1 MRKIL
6 AFLVLLML
14 PWTARGQALAD
25 WYYWFDYD
33 SSPHESGKVIGQQFQ
48 IQPDVS
54 HLATGVHTLYV
65 QVVDSAGV
73 YSTPVGTMFFKVPDA
88 TTIDKLFY
96 TIDTEETPTVLDFDD
111 GSFTLDVSKYQ
122 PGFHRITL
130 QVMDK
135 QNGVSD
141 VMPYMFY
148 KVPQNNNLAE
158 FRYWFDSDAT
168 VRTMPYGQG
177 QYILDVSHL
186 IPGFH
191 FINYYVADGEENMTK
206 INNAGFF
213 RLPVASN
220 QKLHYWFAG
229 DTVATQVPDFQDG
242 FIVDVTRLQEGFNTI
257 YFQLED
263 NGPTDIMIEHFI
275 KIPQTENGGD
285 MTLVCI
291 IDGKVVGEEKVSAHG
306 GVVKCDMDVSNMEVG
321 LYKAMF
327 QLITPSGAGSSIA
340 ETYFI
345 RTLTNEDVASM
356 QCSYT
361 IDGFKHHVHKG
372 TSTNG
377 VFHFDLPVDD
387 VEDGLHRIDY
397 MLVAENGAS
406 TTQGSAWF
414 FKTPVGGNGITQY
427 DYWLNDKSDEVQS
440 VVLDEPKDPFQ
451 LIKLLPIPSE
461 PIRSSCFHF
470 EVKDE
475 KPMMY
480 AKNDI
485 HFRFHDRTGR
495 WVDES
500 KQYVDYNTSAA
511 ITDASQLKSTQT
523 FARPDENDIKWFKFE
538 AAPGDTIGFKSSQAT
553 SLQVFAPSGKEIL
566 TTMGDKSVQYT
577 GAHTW
582 EDGTYYVAVHD
593 VTGSKPNV
601 TLDYMHMD
609 KYDVVSQDVHV
620 VGNGGCSTITFQGN
634 GFRDLYAVDLKDS
647 KGNIIE
653 SIDVGHES
661 DATTTVTFDFTGAKL
676 GKYNAVFHFT
686 EDDKTV
692 TNYITVEE
700 AKDMQLDLSV
710 TFPSTFLR
718 GSSVEYIILVKN
730 EGNSTAYDIPIE
742 LTLKSEKLTNTIK
755 SIDVNYEGQNLNR
768 LGIDGL
774 DRDSIDAETL
784 QKVDDYVNSLTG
796 LETFMVVPDE
806 EFGEI
811 AVTHLLLT
819 IPAFSSKEIRVTV
832 NATSRIKVEALIPS
846 DWITVNQKSEKMS
859 TLAKARKASRTD
871 GLCCYKEKIECT
883 VSVICGLVGLVP
895 VAGCVSGAVDLG
907 TYTITEY
914 GCSAGENLLEKL
926 KNTKRNMS
934 ASSLGFKSLNAILS
948 CFAGAIGEGIA
959 NLIKKKN
966 ALIPLRDA
974 AKEAASIARQ
984 KQAEKLGSYSYLKKQ
999 GDEAFGK
1006 GDYDAA
1012 NIYYESA
1019 NQAKAEADAFEEAVR
1034 LKEVEYETY
1043 ADMIFD
1049 IEKQIDN
1056 LRENLQKAFDAIK
1069 NAISNS
1075 SEIYNCYK
1083 EYKSPSRPCPE
1094 NPKKKGG
1101 SSSPVNSYDPNDIYG
1116 FIAPSGSMYVGED
1129 VVNMPYRIEF
1139 ENDTTFATSAAHMV
1153 VVKDTLDAKAFDLSS
1168 YQPTS
1173 IKIGDKSVQL
1183 KGDKTFVTTFDMR
1196 PEINAIA
1203 QVEGLYDE
1211 KKGVATWTF
1220 TSLDP
1225 MTMEPTDDVM
1235 QGFLPVNYDGSGIG
1249 EVAYNINRKTG
1260 LSDGTAISN
1269 KASIV
1274 FDSNDA
1280 IETPVWTNIIDAVP
1294 PVTHVSEVEQ
1304 VNDTIVRVHFDGDDN
1319 RSGLWKYALYVQYGE
1334 VSSWFQVA
1342 ETDTTCFDFRF
1353 YEDIDYGFCVVATDM
1368 AGNVEKKVIQREYK
1382 FINGEGEMIDGI
1394 SSPKADQVATNRAY
1408 DLSGRLIQ
1416 EEGYRGVVI
1425 KNRKKIFKR

>member
-1 MRKIL
+1 
-6 AFLVLLML
+6 ML
-14 PWTARGQALAD
+14 PWTARGQALAE

-54 HLATGVHTLYV
+54 HLAIGVHTLYV
-65 QVVDSAGV
+65 QVVDTAGV

-96 TIDTEETPTVLDFDD
+96 TIDAEETPTVLDFGD

-177 QYILDVSHL
+177 HCILDVAHL

-191 FINYYVADGEENMTK
+191 FINYYVADGDENMTK
-206 INNAGFF
+206 IDNAGFF

-257 YFQLED
+257 YFQLAD

-321 LYKAMF
+321 LHKAMF

-427 DYWLNDKSDEVQS
+427 DYWLNDKSDVLQS

-553 SLQVFAPSGKEIL
+553 SLQVFAPSGNEIL
-566 TTMGDKSVQYT
+566 STLGDKSVQYT

-593 VTGSKPNV
+593 VTGTKSNV

-609 KYDVVSQDVHV
+609 KYDVVNQDVHV

-661 DATTTVTFDFTGAKL
+661 DATTTVTFDFTGTKL

-686 EDDKTV
+686 EEDKMV
-692 TNYITVEE
+692 INCITVEE
-700 AKDMQLDLSV
+700 AKEIELATKVS
-710 TFPSTFLR
+710 FPSTFLR
-718 GSSVEYIILVKN
+718 GTAVTYKVEISNLSN
-730 EGNSTAYDIPIE
+730 MTAYMVPLE
-742 LTLKSEKLTNTIK
+742 MKLI
-755 SIDVNYEGQNLNR
+755 
-768 LGIDGL
+768 
-774 DRDSIDAETL
+774 
-784 QKVDDYVNSLTG
+784 VDN
-796 LETFMVVPDE
+796 
-806 EFGEI
+806 
-811 AVTHLLLT
+811 
-819 IPAFSSKEIRVTV
+819 
-832 NATSRIKVEALIPS
+832 
-846 DWITVNQKSEKMS
+846 
-859 TLAKARKASRTD
+859 
-871 GLCCYKEKIECT
+871 
-883 VSVICGLVGLVP
+883 
-895 VAGCVSGAVDLG
+895 
-907 TYTITEY
+907 
-914 GCSAGENLLEKL
+914 
-926 KNTKRNMS
+926 
-934 ASSLGFKSLNAILS
+934 
-948 CFAGAIGEGIA
+948 
-959 NLIKKKN
+959 
-966 ALIPLRDA
+966 
-974 AKEAASIARQ
+974 
-984 KQAEKLGSYSYLKKQ
+984 
-999 GDEAFGK
+999 
-1006 GDYDAA
+1006 
-1012 NIYYESA
+1012 
-1019 NQAKAEADAFEEAVR
+1019 
-1034 LKEVEYETY
+1034 
-1043 ADMIFD
+1043 
-1049 IEKQIDN
+1049 
-1056 LRENLQKAFDAIK
+1056 IK
-1069 NAISNS
+1069 NVQSVQFDGFLKTLVMPNSYDFEDLEPEDIDDIRQIISNS
-1075 SEIYNCYK
+1075 N
-1083 EYKSPSRPCPE
+1083 
-1094 NPKKKGG
+1094 
-1101 SSSPVNSYDPNDIYG
+1101 
-1116 FIAPSGSMYVGED
+1116 
-1129 VVNMPYRIEF
+1129 
-1139 ENDTTFATSAAHMV
+1139 
-1153 VVKDTLDAKAFDLSS
+1153 DLSQFIIYHDS
-1168 YQPTS
+1168 INGKDYGLSQVIMTLPPNSTQTFRVS
-1173 IKIGDKSVQL
+1173 IKS
-1183 KGDKTFVTTFDMR
+1183 T
-1196 PEINAIA
+1196 
-1203 QVEGLYDE
+1203 
-1211 KKGVATWTF
+1211 
-1220 TSLDP
+1220 
-1225 MTMEPTDDVM
+1225 
-1235 QGFLPVNYDGSGIG
+1235 VN
-1249 EVAYNINRKTG
+1249 
-1260 LSDGTAISN
+1260 
-1269 KASIV
+1269 
-1274 FDSNDA
+1274 
-1280 IETPVWTNIIDAVP
+1280 
-1294 PVTHVSEVEQ
+1294 
-1304 VNDTIVRVHFDGDDN
+1304 VHFEAWTTND
-1319 RSGLWKYALYVQYGE
+1319 
-1334 VSSWFQVA
+1334 WF
-1342 ETDTTCFDFRF
+1342 
-1353 YEDIDYGFCVVATDM
+1353 
-1368 AGNVEKKVIQREYK
+1368 
-1382 FINGEGEMIDGI
+1382 
-1394 SSPKADQVATNRAY
+1394 
-1408 DLSGRLIQ
+1408 
-1416 EEGYRGVVI
+1416 
-1425 KNRKKIFKR
+1425 

>member
-1 MRKIL
+1 MRKLL

-14 PWTARGQALAD
+14 PWTARGQALAE

-54 HLATGVHTLYV
+54 HLAIGVHTLYV
-65 QVVDSAGV
+65 QVVDTAGV

-96 TIDTEETPTVLDFDD
+96 TIDTEETPTVLDFGD

-177 QYILDVSHL
+177 HYILDVAHL

-206 INNAGFF
+206 IDNAGFF

-257 YFQLED
+257 YFQLEN

-321 LYKAMF
+321 LHKAMF

-427 DYWLNDKSDEVQS
+427 DYWLNDKSDVLQS

-553 SLQVFAPSGKEIL
+553 SLQVFAPSGNEIL
-566 TTMGDKSVQYT
+566 STLGDKSVQYT

-593 VTGSKPNV
+593 VTGTKSNV

-609 KYDVVSQDVHV
+609 KYDVVNQDVHV

-661 DATTTVTFDFTGAKL
+661 DATTTVTFDFTGTKL

-686 EDDKTV
+686 EEDKMV
-692 TNYITVEE
+692 INCITVEE
-700 AKDMQLDLSV
+700 AKEIELATKVS
-710 TFPSTFLR
+710 FPSTFLR
-718 GSSVEYIILVKN
+718 GTAVTYKVEISNLSNMTAYMVPLEMKLIVDNIKNVQSVQFDGFLKTLVMPNSYDFEDLEPEDIDDIRQIISNSNDLSQFIIYHDSINGKDYGLSQVIMTLPP
-730 EGNSTAYDIPIE
+730 NSTQ
-742 LTLKSEKLTNTIK
+742 TFRVSIK
-755 SIDVNYEGQNLNR
+755 STVNVHFEAWTTNDWFPIAYKEASARRAKSMKAPSRESMCCMKDKFECG
-768 LGIDGL
+768 
-774 DRDSIDAETL
+774 AEIVANIAGAFMPPGAGCL
-784 QKVDDYVNSLTG
+784 SSLSLTG
-796 LETFMVVPDE
+796 LETAYDVWCSE
-806 EFGEI
+806 GNAASERWNNYLKSEGNSLASRLI
-811 AVTHLLLT
+811 QSAVTCITGFYGARLKALR
-819 IPAFSSKEIRVTV
+819 EDRV
-832 NATSRIKVEALIPS
+832 
-846 DWITVNQKSEKMS
+846 M
-859 TLAKARKASRTD
+859 
-871 GLCCYKEKIECT
+871 
-883 VSVICGLVGLVP
+883 
-895 VAGCVSGAVDLG
+895 
-907 TYTITEY
+907 
-914 GCSAGENLLEKL
+914 
-926 KNTKRNMS
+926 
-934 ASSLGFKSLNAILS
+934 
-948 CFAGAIGEGIA
+948 
-959 NLIKKKN
+959 
-966 ALIPLRDA
+966 A
-974 AKEAASIARQ
+974 A
-984 KQAEKLGSYSYLKKQ
+984 KLGSTS
-999 GDEAFGK
+999 
-1006 GDYDAA
+1006 
-1012 NIYYESA
+1012 
-1019 NQAKAEADAFEEAVR
+1019 
-1034 LKEVEYETY
+1034 EVERINAEIAACRTAQNSAIRSIYDGITT
-1043 ADMIFD
+1043 MI
-1049 IEKQIDN
+1049 
-1056 LRENLQKAFDAIK
+1056 LGGSCYKAFTETK
-1069 NAISNS
+1069 P
-1075 SEIYNCYK
+1075 NC
-1083 EYKSPSRPCPE
+1083 PP
-1094 NPKKKGG
+1094 NPGG
-1101 SSSPVNSYDPNDIYG
+1101 GGGHSSPVNSYDPNDIYG
-1116 FIAPSGSMYVGED
+1116 YIAPSGSMFVGDD
-1129 VVNMPYRIEF
+1129 VLNLPYRIEF
-1139 ENDTTFATSAAHMV
+1139 ENDTTFATSAAHKV
-1153 VVKDTLDAKAFDLSS
+1153 VVKDTLDAKVFDLST

-1183 KGDKTFVTTFDMR
+1183 KGDKAFVTTVDMR
-1196 PEINAIA
+1196 PEINTIA

-1211 KKGVATWTF
+1211 KKGIATWLF

-1225 MTMEPTDDVM
+1225 MTMEPTDDIM

-1249 EVAYNINRKTG
+1249 EVAYNISRRAG

-1274 FDSNDA
+1274 FDINEP
-1280 IETPVWTNIIDAVP
+1280 ILTPTWVNTVDAVCP
-1294 PVTHVSEVEQ
+1294 ESRVTNVVQ
-1304 VNDTIVRVHFDGDDN
+1304 QNDSIATIYLEGDDT
-1319 RSGLWKYALYVQYGE
+1319 RSGVWKY
-1334 VSSWFQVA
+1334 
-1342 ETDTTCFDFRF
+1342 
-1353 YEDIDYGFCVVATDM
+1353 
-1368 AGNVEKKVIQREYK
+1368 
-1382 FINGEGEMIDGI
+1382 
-1394 SSPKADQVATNRAY
+1394 
-1408 DLSGRLIQ
+1408 DL
-1416 EEGYRGVVI
+1416 
-1425 KNRKKIFKR
+1425 

>member
-1 MRKIL
+1 MRKLL

-14 PWTARGQALAD
+14 PWTARGQALAE

-54 HLATGVHTLYV
+54 HLAIGVHTLYV
-65 QVVDSAGV
+65 QVVDTAGV

-96 TIDTEETPTVLDFDD
+96 TIDAEETPTVLDFGD

-177 QYILDVSHL
+177 HYILDVAHL

-191 FINYYVADGEENMTK
+191 FINYYVADGDENMTK
-206 INNAGFF
+206 IDNAGFF

-321 LYKAMF
+321 LHKAMF

-377 VFHFDLPVDD
+377 FFHFDLPVDD

-427 DYWLNDKSDEVQS
+427 DYWLNDKSDVLQS

-511 ITDASQLKSTQT
+511 ITDIAQLKSTQT
-523 FARPDENDIKWFKFE
+523 FTRPDENDIKWFKFE

-593 VTGSKPNV
+593 VTGSKPNI

-634 GFRDLYAVDLKDS
+634 GFKDLYAVDLKDS

-686 EDDKTV
+686 EEDKTF
-692 TNYITVEE
+692 TNNITVEE
-700 AKDMQLDLSV
+700 AIDIELATKVS
-710 TFPSTFLR
+710 FPSTFLR
-718 GSSVEYIILVKN
+718 GTSITYTVTITNK
-730 EGNSTAYDIPIE
+730 GN
-742 LTLKSEKLTNTIK
+742 
-755 SIDVNYEGQNLNR
+755 
-768 LGIDGL
+768 
-774 DRDSIDAETL
+774 
-784 QKVDDYVNSLTG
+784 
-796 LETFMVVPDE
+796 
-806 EFGEI
+806 
-811 AVTHLLLT
+811 
-819 IPAFSSKEIRVTV
+819 V
-832 NATSRIKVEALIPS
+832 NAYCVPIFTHVTSPNKNSISRIKYEGFNLPNVFDAIEYDSLSTEEISAIEDFKKSLDDDLYFIKSTVPS
-846 DWITVNQKSEKMS
+846 EINPKDSVFVRSNYFMDDFAPYETKTYLLHINTSDAVQVYVTVPDGWNEVAAYSGAQSK
-859 TLAKARKASRTD
+859 AKGMRKASLKD
-871 GLCCYKEKIECT
+871 EYCCIAGQLECILST
-883 VSVICGLVGLVP
+883 TGYFLDMASALSIPISAAFGPEVAAAIGIADCSVAIADATNRATQAIACDPENAKKSLKDKLKS
-895 VAGCVSGAVDLG
+895 VAKASASTAVTAALSCVSAKLG
-907 TYTITEY
+907 TVKKYLKQDIQDLRTVW
-914 GCSAGENLLEKL
+914 SNLLSSVVAIADNAGGGTSISCESM
-926 KNTKRNMS
+926 TKPKPR
-934 ASSLGFKSLNAILS
+934 
-948 CFAGAIGEGIA
+948 
-959 NLIKKKN
+959 
-966 ALIPLRDA
+966 
-974 AKEAASIARQ
+974 
-984 KQAEKLGSYSYLKKQ
+984 
-999 GDEAFGK
+999 
-1006 GDYDAA
+1006 
-1012 NIYYESA
+1012 
-1019 NQAKAEADAFEEAVR
+1019 
-1034 LKEVEYETY
+1034 
-1043 ADMIFD
+1043 
-1049 IEKQIDN
+1049 
-1056 LRENLQKAFDAIK
+1056 
-1069 NAISNS
+1069 
-1075 SEIYNCYK
+1075 
-1083 EYKSPSRPCPE
+1083 CPP
-1094 NPKKKGG
+1094 NPPNGG
-1101 SSSPVNSYDPNDIYG
+1101 GSSPVNSYDPNEIYG
-1116 FIAPSGSMYVGED
+1116 YIAPSGSMFIGDEVL
-1129 VVNMPYRIEF
+1129 NLPYRIEF
-1139 ENDTTFATSAAHMV
+1139 ENDTIFATSAAHKV
-1153 VVKDTLDAKAFDLSS
+1153 VVKDTLDAKVFDLSS

-1183 KGDKTFVTTFDMR
+1183 NGDKTFITTVDMR

-1211 KKGVATWTF
+1211 KKGIATWQF

-1225 MTMEPTDDVM
+1225 MTMEPTNDVM

-1304 VNDTIVRVHFDGDDN
+1304 VNDTIVRIHFDGNDN
-1319 RSGLWKYALYVQYGE
+1319 RSGVWKYSLYVQYGE
-1334 VSSWFQVA
+1334 GSSWIKFA
-1342 ETDTTCFDFRF
+1342 ECRADSSYVDFHY
-1353 YEDIDYGFCVVATDM
+1353 YEGMDYGFCVLATDS
-1368 AGNVEKKVIQREYK
+1368 AGNVEKKELTREGTFVKVNLGDVNCDGEVNTLDASLTTGYYLEQPVFILAIAADVNGDGEINTLDATQITQMYLNANTASRAKAMMARQRLK
-1382 FINGEGEMIDGI
+1382 
-1394 SSPKADQVATNRAY
+1394 VNRT
-1408 DLSGRLIQ
+1408 
-1416 EEGYRGVVI
+1416 I
-1425 KNRKKIFKR
+1425 KK

>member
-1 MRKIL
+1 
-6 AFLVLLML
+6 ML
-14 PWTARGQALAD
+14 PWTARGQALAE

-54 HLATGVHTLYV
+54 HLAIGVHTLYV
-65 QVVDSAGV
+65 QVVDTAGV

-96 TIDTEETPTVLDFDD
+96 TIDAEETPTVLDFGD

-177 QYILDVSHL
+177 HCILDVAHL

-191 FINYYVADGEENMTK
+191 FINYYVADGDENMTK
-206 INNAGFF
+206 IDNAGFF

-257 YFQLED
+257 YFQLAD

-321 LYKAMF
+321 LHKAMF

-427 DYWLNDKSDEVQS
+427 DYWLNDKSDVVQS

-553 SLQVFAPSGKEIL
+553 SLQVFAPSGNEIL
-566 TTMGDKSVQYT
+566 STLGDKSVQYT

-593 VTGSKPNV
+593 VTGTKSNV

-609 KYDVVSQDVHV
+609 KYDVVNQDVHV

-661 DATTTVTFDFTGAKL
+661 DATTTVTFDFTGTKL

-686 EDDKTV
+686 EEDKMV
-692 TNYITVEE
+692 INCITVEE
-700 AKDMQLDLSV
+700 AKEIELATKVS
-710 TFPSTFLR
+710 FPSTFLR
-718 GSSVEYIILVKN
+718 GTAVTYKVEISNLSNMTAYMVPLEMKLIVDNIKNVQSVQFDGFLKTLVMPNSYDFEDLEPEDIDDIRQIISNSNDLSQFIIYHDSINGKDYGLSQVIMTLPP
-730 EGNSTAYDIPIE
+730 NSTQ
-742 LTLKSEKLTNTIK
+742 TFRVSIK
-755 SIDVNYEGQNLNR
+755 STVNVHFEAWTTNDWFPIAYKEASARRAKSMKAPSRESMCCMKDKFECG
-768 LGIDGL
+768 
-774 DRDSIDAETL
+774 AEIVANIAGAFMPPGAGCL
-784 QKVDDYVNSLTG
+784 SSLSLTG
-796 LETFMVVPDE
+796 LETAYDVWCSE
-806 EFGEI
+806 GNSASERWNNYLKSEGNSLASRLI
-811 AVTHLLLT
+811 QSAVTCITGFYGARLKALR
-819 IPAFSSKEIRVTV
+819 EDRV
-832 NATSRIKVEALIPS
+832 
-846 DWITVNQKSEKMS
+846 M
-859 TLAKARKASRTD
+859 
-871 GLCCYKEKIECT
+871 
-883 VSVICGLVGLVP
+883 
-895 VAGCVSGAVDLG
+895 
-907 TYTITEY
+907 
-914 GCSAGENLLEKL
+914 
-926 KNTKRNMS
+926 
-934 ASSLGFKSLNAILS
+934 
-948 CFAGAIGEGIA
+948 
-959 NLIKKKN
+959 
-966 ALIPLRDA
+966 A
-974 AKEAASIARQ
+974 A
-984 KQAEKLGSYSYLKKQ
+984 KLGSTS
-999 GDEAFGK
+999 
-1006 GDYDAA
+1006 
-1012 NIYYESA
+1012 
-1019 NQAKAEADAFEEAVR
+1019 
-1034 LKEVEYETY
+1034 EVERINAEIAACRTAQNSAIRSIYDGITT
-1043 ADMIFD
+1043 MILGD
-1049 IEKQIDN
+1049 SCY
-1056 LRENLQKAFDAIK
+1056 KAFTETK
-1069 NAISNS
+1069 P
-1075 SEIYNCYK
+1075 NC
-1083 EYKSPSRPCPE
+1083 PP
-1094 NPKKKGG
+1094 NPGG
-1101 SSSPVNSYDPNDIYG
+1101 GGGHSSPVNSYDPNDIYG
-1116 FIAPSGSMYVGED
+1116 YIAPSGSMFVGDD
-1129 VVNMPYRIEF
+1129 VLNLPYRIEF
-1139 ENDTTFATSAAHMV
+1139 ENDTTFATSAAHKV
-1153 VVKDTLDAKAFDLSS
+1153 VVKDTLDAKVFDLST

-1183 KGDKTFVTTFDMR
+1183 KGDKAFVTTVDMR
-1196 PEINAIA
+1196 PEINTIA

-1211 KKGVATWTF
+1211 KKGIATWLF

-1225 MTMEPTDDVM
+1225 MTMEPTDDIM

-1249 EVAYNINRKTG
+1249 EVAYNISRRAG

-1274 FDSNDA
+1274 FDINEP
-1280 IETPVWTNIIDAVP
+1280 ILTPTWVNTVDAVCP
-1294 PVTHVSEVEQ
+1294 ESRVTNVVQ
-1304 VNDTIVRVHFDGDDN
+1304 QNDSIATIYLEGDDT
-1319 RSGLWKYALYVQYGE
+1319 RSGVWKYDLYVQYGE
-1334 VSSWFQVA
+1334 GSSWIKFA
-1342 ETDTTCFDFRF
+1342 ECSADSSYVDFHY
-1353 YEDIDYGFCVVATDM
+1353 YEGMDYGFCVLATDS
-1368 AGNVEKKVIQREYK
+1368 AGNVEKKELTREGTFVKVNLGDVNCDGEVNTLDASLTTGYYLEQPVSILAIAADVNGDGEINTLDATQITQMYLNANTASRAKAMMARQRLK
-1382 FINGEGEMIDGI
+1382 
-1394 SSPKADQVATNRAY
+1394 VNRT
-1408 DLSGRLIQ
+1408 
-1416 EEGYRGVVI
+1416 I
-1425 KNRKKIFKR
+1425 KK

>member
-14 PWTARGQALAD
+14 PWAARGQALAD

-65 QVVDSAGV
+65 QVVDTAGV

-96 TIDTEETPTVLDFDD
+96 TIDTEETPTVLDFGD

-177 QYILDVSHL
+177 HYILDVAHL

-206 INNAGFF
+206 IDNAGFF

-321 LYKAMF
+321 LHKAMF

-361 IDGFKHHVHKG
+361 IDGFRHHVHKG

-377 VFHFDLPVDD
+377 VFHFDLPVED

-414 FKTPVGGNGITQY
+414 FKTPIGGNGITQY
-427 DYWLNDKSDEVQS
+427 DYWLNDKSNEVQS

-451 LIKLLPIPSE
+451 LIKLLPVPSE

-475 KPMMY
+475 KAMMY

-500 KQYVDYNTSAA
+500 KLYVDFNTSAA
-511 ITDASQLKSTQT
+511 ITDASQLKSTQA

-553 SLQVFAPSGKEIL
+553 SLQVFSPSGKEIL
-566 TTMGDKSVQYT
+566 STMGDKSVQYT

-582 EDGTYYVAVHD
+582 EEGTYYVAVHD
-593 VTGSKPNV
+593 VTGSKPSI

-634 GFRDLYAVDLKDS
+634 GFKDLYAVDLKDS

-676 GKYNAVFHFT
+676 GKYTAVFHFT

-692 TNYITVEE
+692 TNCITVEE
-700 AKDMQLDLSV
+700 AKEIELATKVS
-710 TFPSTFLR
+710 FPSTFLR
-718 GSSVEYIILVKN
+718 GTSVTYTVEITN
-730 EGNSTAYDIPIE
+730 NGNMTAYNLPVYTYIASPDAHSISYIKLHGADLDDIFEDIKSNELLAAYSDDFESLSSKLGDDPYFLKVKGVSENSNDSVIIRTNYLHFNIPPKKTVTLSLQLISKDNVDVWFTIPEEWISVSDEDTSKSIKVKKYAQKSGASSWFCCYVESVNCALDVFKVACDISSIVAGMLTVSCPELAPETISIAITNSIMGCVSSSASEGLRQFTYSVCESDGKSGKAKMKDGLRNAAKTIFTPKRVVGCLTETLLNFGDLIPIE
-742 LTLKSEKLTNTIK
+742 VIK
-755 SIDVNYEGQNLNR
+755 N
-768 LGIDGL
+768 
-774 DRDSIDAETL
+774 
-784 QKVDDYVNSLTG
+784 
-796 LETFMVVPDE
+796 
-806 EFGEI
+806 
-811 AVTHLLLT
+811 
-819 IPAFSSKEIRVTV
+819 
-832 NATSRIKVEALIPS
+832 
-846 DWITVNQKSEKMS
+846 
-859 TLAKARKASRTD
+859 
-871 GLCCYKEKIECT
+871 
-883 VSVICGLVGLVP
+883 
-895 VAGCVSGAVDLG
+895 CVSSAALALG
-907 TYTITEY
+907 
-914 GCSAGENLLEKL
+914 GN
-926 KNTKRNMS
+926 
-934 ASSLGFKSLNAILS
+934 
-948 CFAGAIGEGIA
+948 
-959 NLIKKKN
+959 
-966 ALIPLRDA
+966 
-974 AKEAASIARQ
+974 
-984 KQAEKLGSYSYLKKQ
+984 
-999 GDEAFGK
+999 
-1006 GDYDAA
+1006 
-1012 NIYYESA
+1012 NIY
-1019 NQAKAEADAFEEAVR
+1019 NDAKM
-1034 LKEVEYETY
+1034 LSS
-1043 ADMIFD
+1043 
-1049 IEKQIDN
+1049 DN
-1056 LRENLQKAFDAIK
+1056 F
-1069 NAISNS
+1069 S
-1075 SEIYNCYK
+1075 C
-1083 EYKSPSRPCPE
+1083 KSMMRRKPGCPP
-1094 NPKKKGG
+1094 NPPKGG
-1101 SSSPVNSYDPNDIYG
+1101 GSTPVNSYDPNEIYG
-1116 FIAPSGSMYVGED
+1116 YIAPSGSMFVGDD
-1129 VVNMPYRIEF
+1129 VVNLPYRIEF
-1139 ENDTTFATSAAHMV
+1139 ENDTTFATSAAHKV

-1183 KGDKTFVTTFDMR
+1183 KGDKTFVTTVDMR

-1211 KKGVATWTF
+1211 KKGIVTCQF

-1225 MTMEPTDDVM
+1225 MTMEPTDDIM

-1249 EVAYNINRKTG
+1249 ELAYNINRKSG
-1260 LSDGTAISN
+1260 LSDGTEISN

-1319 RSGLWKYALYVQYGE
+1319 RSGVWKYALYVQYGE

-1342 ETDTTCFDFRF
+1342 ETDKTCFDFRF

-1382 FINGEGEMIDGI
+1382 FINGEGEMIDVI

>member
-1 MRKIL
+1 MRKLL

-14 PWTARGQALAD
+14 PWTARGQALAE

-54 HLATGVHTLYV
+54 HLAIGVHTLYV
-65 QVVDSAGV
+65 QVVDTAGV
-73 YSTPVGTMFFKVPDA
+73 YSSPVGTMFFKVPDA

-96 TIDTEETPTVLDFDD
+96 TIDAEETPTVLDFGD

-148 KVPQNNNLAE
+148 KVPQNNHLAE

-177 QYILDVSHL
+177 HYILDVAHL

-191 FINYYVADGEENMTK
+191 FINYYVADGDENMTK
-206 INNAGFF
+206 IDNAGFF

-321 LYKAMF
+321 LHKAMF

-427 DYWLNDKSDEVQS
+427 DYWLNDKSDVVQS

-500 KQYVDYNTSAA
+500 KQYVDYNTSAV
-511 ITDASQLKSTQT
+511 ITDIAQLKSTQT
-523 FARPDENDIKWFKFE
+523 FTRPDENDIKWFKFE

-593 VTGSKPNV
+593 VTGSKPNI

-634 GFRDLYAVDLKDS
+634 GFKDLYAVDLKDS

-661 DATTTVTFDFTGAKL
+661 DATTTVTFDFTGAKI

-686 EDDKTV
+686 EEDRTITNSV
-692 TNYITVEE
+692 TIEE
-700 AKDMQLDLSV
+700 AKEIELATTV
-710 TFPSTFLR
+710 HYPSTFLR
-718 GSSVEYIILVKN
+718 GSSVTYTVEITNK
-730 EGNSTAYDIPIE
+730 GNMTAYAVPLFVWIKSNKKHGITNVTLDGVVKESVVDRMFLTGDLTDDDIRD
-742 LTLKSEKLTNTIK
+742 LKSYVDALDDDNVFMKMESIDEYGDTIFVRSKYFFVNLGPKEKKNIRLTVKTNEAEALAYFTVPDDWPSYSIQHDKDVTKARALFKSSSLKDKYCCISDKINCVATNLGAALDVASLFSSLFGPQVAAAINISDCLVSGAGAANKTLSYIVCDSDKPDFSPWKAAGDVFVSTSQAGLSCISGKLSKYGIKYLKSYNPELK
-755 SIDVNYEGQNLNR
+755 SIGDMIGRFVVALDAESM
-768 LGIDGL
+768 GL
-774 DRDSIDAETL
+774 DALHGNNPFKCLTELGKPKPGCPPIPPHGGSSRG
-784 QKVDDYVNSLTG
+784 VNSL
-796 LETFMVVPDE
+796 
-806 EFGEI
+806 
-811 AVTHLLLT
+811 
-819 IPAFSSKEIRVTV
+819 
-832 NATSRIKVEALIPS
+832 
-846 DWITVNQKSEKMS
+846 
-859 TLAKARKASRTD
+859 
-871 GLCCYKEKIECT
+871 
-883 VSVICGLVGLVP
+883 
-895 VAGCVSGAVDLG
+895 
-907 TYTITEY
+907 
-914 GCSAGENLLEKL
+914 
-926 KNTKRNMS
+926 
-934 ASSLGFKSLNAILS
+934 
-948 CFAGAIGEGIA
+948 
-959 NLIKKKN
+959 
-966 ALIPLRDA
+966 
-974 AKEAASIARQ
+974 
-984 KQAEKLGSYSYLKKQ
+984 
-999 GDEAFGK
+999 
-1006 GDYDAA
+1006 
-1012 NIYYESA
+1012 
-1019 NQAKAEADAFEEAVR
+1019 
-1034 LKEVEYETY
+1034 
-1043 ADMIFD
+1043 
-1049 IEKQIDN
+1049 
-1056 LRENLQKAFDAIK
+1056 
-1069 NAISNS
+1069 
-1075 SEIYNCYK
+1075 
-1083 EYKSPSRPCPE
+1083 
-1094 NPKKKGG
+1094 
-1101 SSSPVNSYDPNDIYG
+1101 DPNDIYG
-1116 FIAPSGSMYVGED
+1116 HVALSGSKFVGES
-1129 VVNMPYRIEF
+1129 VVSLPYRIEF
-1139 ENDTTFATSAAHMV
+1139 ENDTTFATASAHMV
-1153 VVKDTLDAKAFDLSS
+1153 EIKDTLDSNLFDLATFA
-1168 YQPTS
+1168 PTD
-1173 IKIGDKSVQL
+1173 IKIGN
-1183 KGDKTFVTTFDMR
+1183 KTEHLDGTPNFIKTIDMR
-1196 PEINAIA
+1196 PAIYA
-1203 QVEGLYDE
+1203 ITQVEGLYDE
-1211 KKGVATWTF
+1211 KKGIVTWQF

-1249 EVAYNINRKTG
+1249 EVAYNINRKVG

-1269 KASIV
+1269 KASII
-1274 FDSNDA
+1274 FDNNDA

-1304 VNDTIVRVHFDGDDN
+1304 VNDTIVRIHFDGNDN
-1319 RSGLWKYALYVQYGE
+1319 RSGVWKYSLYVQYGE
-1334 VSSWFQVA
+1334 GSSWIKFA
-1342 ETDTTCFDFRF
+1342 ECSADSSYVDFS
-1353 YEDIDYGFCVVATDM
+1353 YYDGMDYGFCVLATDS
-1368 AGNVEKKVIQREYK
+1368 AGNVEKKELTREGTFVKVNLGDVNCDGEVNTLDASLTTGYYLEQPVSILAIAADVNGDGEINTLDATQITQMYLNANTASRAKAMMARQRLK
-1382 FINGEGEMIDGI
+1382 
-1394 SSPKADQVATNRAY
+1394 VNRT
-1408 DLSGRLIQ
+1408 
-1416 EEGYRGVVI
+1416 I
-1425 KNRKKIFKR
+1425 KK

>member
-1 MRKIL
+1 
-6 AFLVLLML
+6 ML
-14 PWTARGQALAD
+14 PWTARGQALAE

-54 HLATGVHTLYV
+54 HLAIGVHTLYV
-65 QVVDSAGV
+65 QVVDTAGV

-96 TIDTEETPTVLDFDD
+96 TIDAEETPTVLDFGD

-177 QYILDVSHL
+177 HCILDVAHL

-191 FINYYVADGEENMTK
+191 FINYYVADGDENMTK
-206 INNAGFF
+206 IDNAGFF

-257 YFQLED
+257 YFQLAD

-321 LYKAMF
+321 LHKAMF

-427 DYWLNDKSDEVQS
+427 DYWLNDKSDVVQS

-553 SLQVFAPSGKEIL
+553 SLQVFAPSGNEIL
-566 TTMGDKSVQYT
+566 STLGDKSVQYT

-593 VTGSKPNV
+593 VTGTKSNV

-609 KYDVVSQDVHV
+609 KYDVVNQDVHV

-661 DATTTVTFDFTGAKL
+661 DATTTVTFDFTGTKL

-686 EDDKTV
+686 EEDKMV
-692 TNYITVEE
+692 INCITVEE
-700 AKDMQLDLSV
+700 AKEIELATKVS
-710 TFPSTFLR
+710 FPSTFLR
-718 GSSVEYIILVKN
+718 GTAVTYKVEISNLSNMTAYMVPLEMKLIVDNIKNVQSVQFDGFLKTLVMPNSYDFEDLEPEDIDDIRQIISNSNDLSQFIIYHDSINGKDYGLSQVIMTLPP
-730 EGNSTAYDIPIE
+730 NSTQ
-742 LTLKSEKLTNTIK
+742 TFRVSIK
-755 SIDVNYEGQNLNR
+755 STVNVHFEAWTTNDWFPIAYKEASARRAKSMKAPSRESMCCMKDKFECG
-768 LGIDGL
+768 
-774 DRDSIDAETL
+774 AEIVANIAGAFMPPGAGCL
-784 QKVDDYVNSLTG
+784 SSLSLTG
-796 LETFMVVPDE
+796 LETAYDVWCSE
-806 EFGEI
+806 GNSASERWNNYLKSEGNSLASRLI
-811 AVTHLLLT
+811 QSAVTCITGFYGARLKALR
-819 IPAFSSKEIRVTV
+819 EDRV
-832 NATSRIKVEALIPS
+832 
-846 DWITVNQKSEKMS
+846 M
-859 TLAKARKASRTD
+859 
-871 GLCCYKEKIECT
+871 
-883 VSVICGLVGLVP
+883 
-895 VAGCVSGAVDLG
+895 
-907 TYTITEY
+907 
-914 GCSAGENLLEKL
+914 
-926 KNTKRNMS
+926 
-934 ASSLGFKSLNAILS
+934 
-948 CFAGAIGEGIA
+948 
-959 NLIKKKN
+959 
-966 ALIPLRDA
+966 A
-974 AKEAASIARQ
+974 A
-984 KQAEKLGSYSYLKKQ
+984 KLGSTS
-999 GDEAFGK
+999 
-1006 GDYDAA
+1006 
-1012 NIYYESA
+1012 
-1019 NQAKAEADAFEEAVR
+1019 
-1034 LKEVEYETY
+1034 EVERINAEIAACRTAQNSAIRSIYDGITT
-1043 ADMIFD
+1043 MI
-1049 IEKQIDN
+1049 
-1056 LRENLQKAFDAIK
+1056 LGGSCYKAFTETK
-1069 NAISNS
+1069 P
-1075 SEIYNCYK
+1075 NC
-1083 EYKSPSRPCPE
+1083 PP
-1094 NPKKKGG
+1094 NPGG
-1101 SSSPVNSYDPNDIYG
+1101 GGGHSSPVNSYDPNDIYG
-1116 FIAPSGSMYVGED
+1116 YIAPSGSMFVGDD
-1129 VVNMPYRIEF
+1129 VLNLPYRIEF
-1139 ENDTTFATSAAHMV
+1139 ENDTTFATSAAHKV
-1153 VVKDTLDAKAFDLSS
+1153 VVKDTLDAKVFDLST

-1183 KGDKTFVTTFDMR
+1183 KGDKAFVTTVDMR
-1196 PEINAIA
+1196 PEINTIA

-1211 KKGVATWTF
+1211 KKGIATWLF

-1225 MTMEPTDDVM
+1225 MTMEPTDDIM

-1249 EVAYNINRKTG
+1249 EVAYNISRRAG

-1274 FDSNDA
+1274 FDINEP
-1280 IETPVWTNIIDAVP
+1280 ILTPTWVNTVDAVCP
-1294 PVTHVSEVEQ
+1294 ESRVTNVVQ
-1304 VNDTIVRVHFDGDDN
+1304 QNDSIATIYLEGDDT
-1319 RSGLWKYALYVQYGE
+1319 RSGVWKYDLYVQYGE
-1334 VSSWFQVA
+1334 GSSWIKFA
-1342 ETDTTCFDFRF
+1342 ECSADSSYVDFHY
-1353 YEDIDYGFCVVATDM
+1353 YEGMDYGFCVLATDS
-1368 AGNVEKKVIQREYK
+1368 AGNVEKKELTREGTFVKVNLGDVNCDGEVNTLDASLTTGYYLEQPVSILAIAADVNGDGEINTLDATQITQMYLNANTASRAKAMMARQRLK
-1382 FINGEGEMIDGI
+1382 
-1394 SSPKADQVATNRAY
+1394 VNRT
-1408 DLSGRLIQ
+1408 
-1416 EEGYRGVVI
+1416 I
-1425 KNRKKIFKR
+1425 KK

>member
-1 MRKIL
+1 MRKLL

-14 PWTARGQALAD
+14 PWTARGQALAE

-54 HLATGVHTLYV
+54 HLAIGVHTLYV
-65 QVVDSAGV
+65 QVVDTAGV

-96 TIDTEETPTVLDFDD
+96 TIDTEETPTVLDFGD

-177 QYILDVSHL
+177 HYILDVAHL

-206 INNAGFF
+206 IDNAGFF

-257 YFQLED
+257 YFQLEN

-321 LYKAMF
+321 LHKAMF

-427 DYWLNDKSDEVQS
+427 DYWLNDKSDVLQS

-553 SLQVFAPSGKEIL
+553 SLQVFAPSGNEIL
-566 TTMGDKSVQYT
+566 STLGDKSVQYT

-593 VTGSKPNV
+593 VTGTKSNV

-609 KYDVVSQDVHV
+609 KYDVVNQDVHV

-661 DATTTVTFDFTGAKL
+661 DATTTVTFDFTGTKL

-686 EDDKTV
+686 EEDKMV
-692 TNYITVEE
+692 INCITVEE
-700 AKDMQLDLSV
+700 AKEIELATKVS
-710 TFPSTFLR
+710 FPSTFLR
-718 GSSVEYIILVKN
+718 GTAVTYKVEISNLSNMTAYMVPLEMKLIVDNIKNVQSVQFDGFLKTLVMPNSYDFEDLEPEDIDDIRQIISNSNDLSQFIIYHDSINGKDYGLSQVIMTLPP
-730 EGNSTAYDIPIE
+730 NSTQ
-742 LTLKSEKLTNTIK
+742 TFRVSIK
-755 SIDVNYEGQNLNR
+755 STVNVHFEAWTTNDWFPIAYKEASARRAKSMKAPSRESMCCMKDKFECG
-768 LGIDGL
+768 
-774 DRDSIDAETL
+774 AEIFANIAGAFMPPGAGCL
-784 QKVDDYVNSLTG
+784 SSLSLTG
-796 LETFMVVPDE
+796 LETAYDVWCSE
-806 EFGEI
+806 GNSASERWNNYLKSEGNSLASRLI
-811 AVTHLLLT
+811 QSAVTCITGFYGARLKALR
-819 IPAFSSKEIRVTV
+819 EDRV
-832 NATSRIKVEALIPS
+832 
-846 DWITVNQKSEKMS
+846 M
-859 TLAKARKASRTD
+859 
-871 GLCCYKEKIECT
+871 
-883 VSVICGLVGLVP
+883 
-895 VAGCVSGAVDLG
+895 
-907 TYTITEY
+907 
-914 GCSAGENLLEKL
+914 
-926 KNTKRNMS
+926 
-934 ASSLGFKSLNAILS
+934 
-948 CFAGAIGEGIA
+948 
-959 NLIKKKN
+959 
-966 ALIPLRDA
+966 A
-974 AKEAASIARQ
+974 A
-984 KQAEKLGSYSYLKKQ
+984 KLGSTS
-999 GDEAFGK
+999 
-1006 GDYDAA
+1006 
-1012 NIYYESA
+1012 
-1019 NQAKAEADAFEEAVR
+1019 
-1034 LKEVEYETY
+1034 EVERINAEIAACRTAQNSAIRSIYDGITT
-1043 ADMIFD
+1043 MI
-1049 IEKQIDN
+1049 
-1056 LRENLQKAFDAIK
+1056 LGGSCYKAFTETK
-1069 NAISNS
+1069 P
-1075 SEIYNCYK
+1075 NC
-1083 EYKSPSRPCPE
+1083 PP
-1094 NPKKKGG
+1094 NPGG
-1101 SSSPVNSYDPNDIYG
+1101 GGGHSSPVNSYDPNDIYG
-1116 FIAPSGSMYVGED
+1116 YIAPSGSMFVGDD
-1129 VVNMPYRIEF
+1129 VLNLPYRIEF
-1139 ENDTTFATSAAHMV
+1139 ENDTTFATSAAHKV
-1153 VVKDTLDAKAFDLSS
+1153 VVKDTLDAKVFDLST

-1183 KGDKTFVTTFDMR
+1183 KGDKAFVTTVDMR
-1196 PEINAIA
+1196 PEINTIA

-1211 KKGVATWTF
+1211 KKGIATWLF

-1225 MTMEPTDDVM
+1225 MTMEPTDDIM

-1249 EVAYNINRKTG
+1249 EVAYNISRRAG

-1274 FDSNDA
+1274 FDINEP
-1280 IETPVWTNIIDAVP
+1280 ILTPTWVNTVDAVCP
-1294 PVTHVSEVEQ
+1294 ESRVTNVVQ
-1304 VNDTIVRVHFDGDDN
+1304 QNDSIATIYLEGDDT
-1319 RSGLWKYALYVQYGE
+1319 RSGVWKYDLYVQYGE
-1334 VSSWFQVA
+1334 GSSWIKFA
-1342 ETDTTCFDFRF
+1342 ECSADSSYVDFHY
-1353 YEDIDYGFCVVATDM
+1353 YEGMDYGFCVLATDS
-1368 AGNVEKKVIQREYK
+1368 AGNVEKKGLTREGTFVKVNLGDVNCDGEVNTLDASLTTGYYLEQPVSILAIAADVNGDGEINTLDATQITQMYLNANTASRAKAMMARQRLK
-1382 FINGEGEMIDGI
+1382 
-1394 SSPKADQVATNRAY
+1394 VNRT
-1408 DLSGRLIQ
+1408 
-1416 EEGYRGVVI
+1416 I
-1425 KNRKKIFKR
+1425 KK

>member
-1 MRKIL
+1 MRKLL

-14 PWTARGQALAD
+14 PWTARGQALAE

-54 HLATGVHTLYV
+54 HLAIGVHTLYV
-65 QVVDSAGV
+65 QVVDTAGV

-96 TIDTEETPTVLDFDD
+96 TIDTEETPTVLDFGD

-177 QYILDVSHL
+177 HYILDVAHL

-206 INNAGFF
+206 IDNAGFF

-257 YFQLED
+257 YFQLEN

-321 LYKAMF
+321 LHKAMF

-427 DYWLNDKSDEVQS
+427 DYWLNDKSDVLQS

-553 SLQVFAPSGKEIL
+553 SLQVFAPSGNEIL
-566 TTMGDKSVQYT
+566 STLGDKSVQYT

-593 VTGSKPNV
+593 VTGTKSNV

-609 KYDVVSQDVHV
+609 KYDVVNQDVHV

-661 DATTTVTFDFTGAKL
+661 DATTTVTFDFTGTKL

-686 EDDKTV
+686 EEDKMV
-692 TNYITVEE
+692 INCITVEE
-700 AKDMQLDLSV
+700 AKEIELATKVS
-710 TFPSTFLR
+710 FPSTFLR
-718 GSSVEYIILVKN
+718 GTAVTYKVEISNLSNMTAYMVPLEMKLIVDNIKNVQSVQFDGFLKTLVMPNSYDFEDLEPEDIDDIRQIISNSNDLSQFIIYHDSINGKDYGLSQVIMTLPP
-730 EGNSTAYDIPIE
+730 NSTQ
-742 LTLKSEKLTNTIK
+742 TFRVSIK
-755 SIDVNYEGQNLNR
+755 STVNVHFEAWTTNDWFPIAYKEASARRAKSMKAPSRESMCCMKDKFECG
-768 LGIDGL
+768 
-774 DRDSIDAETL
+774 AEIVANIAGAFMPPGAGCL
-784 QKVDDYVNSLTG
+784 SSLSLTG
-796 LETFMVVPDE
+796 LETAYDVWCSE
-806 EFGEI
+806 GNSASERWNNYLKSEGNSLASRLI
-811 AVTHLLLT
+811 QSAVTCITGFYGARLKALR
-819 IPAFSSKEIRVTV
+819 EDRV
-832 NATSRIKVEALIPS
+832 
-846 DWITVNQKSEKMS
+846 M
-859 TLAKARKASRTD
+859 
-871 GLCCYKEKIECT
+871 
-883 VSVICGLVGLVP
+883 
-895 VAGCVSGAVDLG
+895 
-907 TYTITEY
+907 
-914 GCSAGENLLEKL
+914 
-926 KNTKRNMS
+926 
-934 ASSLGFKSLNAILS
+934 
-948 CFAGAIGEGIA
+948 
-959 NLIKKKN
+959 
-966 ALIPLRDA
+966 A
-974 AKEAASIARQ
+974 A
-984 KQAEKLGSYSYLKKQ
+984 KLGSTS
-999 GDEAFGK
+999 
-1006 GDYDAA
+1006 
-1012 NIYYESA
+1012 
-1019 NQAKAEADAFEEAVR
+1019 
-1034 LKEVEYETY
+1034 EVERINAEIAACRTAQNSAIRSIYDGITT
-1043 ADMIFD
+1043 MI
-1049 IEKQIDN
+1049 
-1056 LRENLQKAFDAIK
+1056 LGGSCYKAFTETK
-1069 NAISNS
+1069 P
-1075 SEIYNCYK
+1075 NC
-1083 EYKSPSRPCPE
+1083 PP
-1094 NPKKKGG
+1094 NPGG
-1101 SSSPVNSYDPNDIYG
+1101 GGGHSSPVNSYDPNDIYG
-1116 FIAPSGSMYVGED
+1116 YIAPSGSMFVGDD
-1129 VVNMPYRIEF
+1129 VLNLPYRIEF
-1139 ENDTTFATSAAHMV
+1139 ENDTTFATSAAHKV
-1153 VVKDTLDAKAFDLSS
+1153 VVKDTLDAKVFDLST

-1183 KGDKTFVTTFDMR
+1183 KGDKAFVTTVDMR
-1196 PEINAIA
+1196 PEINTIA

-1211 KKGVATWTF
+1211 KKGIATWLF

-1225 MTMEPTDDVM
+1225 MTMEPTDDIM

-1249 EVAYNINRKTG
+1249 EVAYNISRRAG

-1274 FDSNDA
+1274 FDINEP
-1280 IETPVWTNIIDAVP
+1280 ILTPTWVNTVDAVCP
-1294 PVTHVSEVEQ
+1294 ESRVTNVVQ
-1304 VNDTIVRVHFDGDDN
+1304 QNDSIATIYLEGDDT
-1319 RSGLWKYALYVQYGE
+1319 RSGVWKYDLYVQYGE
-1334 VSSWFQVA
+1334 GSSWIKFA
-1342 ETDTTCFDFRF
+1342 ECSADSSYVDFHY
-1353 YEDIDYGFCVVATDM
+1353 YEGMDYGFCVLATDS
-1368 AGNVEKKVIQREYK
+1368 AGNVEKKELTREGTFVKVNLGDVNCDGEVNTLDASLTTGYYLEQPVSILAIAADVNGDGEINTLDATQITQMYLNANTASRAKAMMARQRLK
-1382 FINGEGEMIDGI
+1382 
-1394 SSPKADQVATNRAY
+1394 VNRT
-1408 DLSGRLIQ
+1408 
-1416 EEGYRGVVI
+1416 I
-1425 KNRKKIFKR
+1425 KK

>member
-1 MRKIL
+1 
-6 AFLVLLML
+6 ML
-14 PWTARGQALAD
+14 PWAARGQALAD

-54 HLATGVHTLYV
+54 HLATGVHTLFV
-65 QVVDSAGV
+65 QVVDTAGV

-96 TIDTEETPTVLDFDD
+96 TIDTEETPTVLDFGD

-122 PGFHRITL
+122 QGFHRITL

-177 QYILDVSHL
+177 HYILDVAHL

-191 FINYYVADGEENMTK
+191 FINYYVTDGEEKMTQ
-206 INNAGFF
+206 IENAGFF

-321 LYKAMF
+321 LHKAMF

-427 DYWLNDKSDEVQS
+427 DYWLNDKSDVVQS

-538 AAPGDTIGFKSSQAT
+538 AVPGDTIGFKSSQAT
-553 SLQVFAPSGKEIL
+553 SLQVFAPSGNEIL
-566 TTMGDKSVQYT
+566 STLGEKSVQYT

-593 VTGSKPNV
+593 VTGTKSNV

-609 KYDVVSQDVHV
+609 KYDVVNQDVRV

-661 DATTTVTFDFTGAKL
+661 DATTTVTFDFTGTKL

-686 EDDKTV
+686 EDDKMV
-692 TNYITVEE
+692 TNCITVEE
-700 AKDMQLDLSV
+700 AKEIELATKVS
-710 TFPSTFLR
+710 FPSTFLR
-718 GSSVEYIILVKN
+718 GTAVTYTIGISNLSNMTAYMVPLELKLIVDNIKKVQSVQFDGFLKSLVMPNSYDFEDLEPEDIDDIRQIISNSNDLSQFIIYHDSINGKDYGLSQVIMTLPP
-730 EGNSTAYDIPIE
+730 NSTQ
-742 LTLKSEKLTNTIK
+742 TFSVSIK
-755 SIDVNYEGQNLNR
+755 STVNVHFEAWTTNDWFPIVYKEASARRAKSMKIPSRESMCCMKDKFECG
-768 LGIDGL
+768 
-774 DRDSIDAETL
+774 AEIVANIAGAFMPPGAGCL
-784 QKVDDYVNSLTG
+784 SSLSLTG
-796 LETFMVVPDE
+796 LETAYDVWCSEGNSVSE
-806 EFGEI
+806 RWNNYLKSEGNSLASRLI
-811 AVTHLLLT
+811 QSAVTCITGFYGARLKALR
-819 IPAFSSKEIRVTV
+819 EDRV
-832 NATSRIKVEALIPS
+832 
-846 DWITVNQKSEKMS
+846 M
-859 TLAKARKASRTD
+859 
-871 GLCCYKEKIECT
+871 
-883 VSVICGLVGLVP
+883 
-895 VAGCVSGAVDLG
+895 
-907 TYTITEY
+907 
-914 GCSAGENLLEKL
+914 
-926 KNTKRNMS
+926 
-934 ASSLGFKSLNAILS
+934 
-948 CFAGAIGEGIA
+948 
-959 NLIKKKN
+959 
-966 ALIPLRDA
+966 A
-974 AKEAASIARQ
+974 A
-984 KQAEKLGSYSYLKKQ
+984 KLGSTS
-999 GDEAFGK
+999 EVERINAEI
-1006 GDYDAA
+1006 AA
-1012 NIYYESA
+1012 CRTAQNS
-1019 NQAKAEADAFEEAVR
+1019 AVR
-1034 LKEVEYETY
+1034 SLYDGITT
-1043 ADMIFD
+1043 MILGD
-1049 IEKQIDN
+1049 SCC
-1056 LRENLQKAFDAIK
+1056 KAFTETK
-1069 NAISNS
+1069 P
-1075 SEIYNCYK
+1075 NC
-1083 EYKSPSRPCPE
+1083 PP
-1094 NPKKKGG
+1094 NPGG
-1101 SSSPVNSYDPNDIYG
+1101 GGGHSSPVNSYDPNDIYG
-1116 FIAPSGSMYVGED
+1116 YIAPSGSMFVGDD
-1129 VVNMPYRIEF
+1129 VLNLPYRIEF
-1139 ENDTTFATSAAHMV
+1139 ENDTTFATSAAHKV
-1153 VVKDTLDAKAFDLSS
+1153 VVKDTLDAKVFDLST

-1183 KGDKTFVTTFDMR
+1183 KGDKAFVTTVDMR
-1196 PEINAIA
+1196 PEINTIA

-1211 KKGVATWTF
+1211 KKGIATWLF

-1225 MTMEPTDDVM
+1225 MTMEPTDDIM

-1249 EVAYNINRKTG
+1249 EVAYDISRRAG

-1269 KASIV
+1269 KASII
-1274 FDSNDA
+1274 FDNNDA

-1304 VNDTIVRVHFDGDDN
+1304 VNDTIVRIHFDGNDN

-1334 VSSWFQVA
+1334 VSSWFQAA

-1382 FINGEGEMIDGI
+1382 FINGEGEMTDGI
-1394 SSPKADQVATNRAY
+1394 SSPIADQVATHRAY

-1416 EEGYRGVVI
+1416 DEGYRGIVI

>member
-1 MRKIL
+1 MRKLL

-14 PWTARGQALAD
+14 PWTARGQALAE

-54 HLATGVHTLYV
+54 HLAIGVHTLYV
-65 QVVDSAGV
+65 QVVDTAGV

-96 TIDTEETPTVLDFDD
+96 TIDTEETPTVLDFGD

-177 QYILDVSHL
+177 HYILDVAHL

-206 INNAGFF
+206 IDNAGFF

-257 YFQLED
+257 YFQLEN

-321 LYKAMF
+321 LHKAMF

-427 DYWLNDKSDEVQS
+427 DYWLNDKSDVLQS

-553 SLQVFAPSGKEIL
+553 SLQVFAPSGNEIL
-566 TTMGDKSVQYT
+566 STLGDKSVQYT

-593 VTGSKPNV
+593 VTGTKSNV

-609 KYDVVSQDVHV
+609 KYDVVNQDVHV

-661 DATTTVTFDFTGAKL
+661 DATTTVTFDFTGTKL

-686 EDDKTV
+686 EEDKMV
-692 TNYITVEE
+692 INCITVEE
-700 AKDMQLDLSV
+700 AKEIELATKVS
-710 TFPSTFLR
+710 FPSTFLR
-718 GSSVEYIILVKN
+718 GTAVTYKVEISNLSNMTAYMVPLEMKLIVDNIKNVQSVQFDGFLKTLVMPNSYDFEDLEPEDIDDIRQIISNSNDLSQFIIYHDSINGKDYGLSQVIMTLPP
-730 EGNSTAYDIPIE
+730 NSTQ
-742 LTLKSEKLTNTIK
+742 TFRVSIK
-755 SIDVNYEGQNLNR
+755 STVNVHFEAWTTNDWFPIAYKEASARRAKSMKAPSRESMCCMKDKFECG
-768 LGIDGL
+768 
-774 DRDSIDAETL
+774 AEIFANIAGAFMPPGAGCL
-784 QKVDDYVNSLTG
+784 SSLSLTG
-796 LETFMVVPDE
+796 LETAYDVWCSE
-806 EFGEI
+806 GNSASERWNNYLKSEGNSLASRLI
-811 AVTHLLLT
+811 QSAVTCITGFYGARLKALR
-819 IPAFSSKEIRVTV
+819 EDRV
-832 NATSRIKVEALIPS
+832 
-846 DWITVNQKSEKMS
+846 M
-859 TLAKARKASRTD
+859 
-871 GLCCYKEKIECT
+871 
-883 VSVICGLVGLVP
+883 
-895 VAGCVSGAVDLG
+895 
-907 TYTITEY
+907 
-914 GCSAGENLLEKL
+914 
-926 KNTKRNMS
+926 
-934 ASSLGFKSLNAILS
+934 
-948 CFAGAIGEGIA
+948 
-959 NLIKKKN
+959 
-966 ALIPLRDA
+966 A
-974 AKEAASIARQ
+974 A
-984 KQAEKLGSYSYLKKQ
+984 KLGSTS
-999 GDEAFGK
+999 
-1006 GDYDAA
+1006 
-1012 NIYYESA
+1012 
-1019 NQAKAEADAFEEAVR
+1019 
-1034 LKEVEYETY
+1034 EVERINAEIAACRTAQNSAIRSIYDGITT
-1043 ADMIFD
+1043 MI
-1049 IEKQIDN
+1049 
-1056 LRENLQKAFDAIK
+1056 LGGSCYKAFTETK
-1069 NAISNS
+1069 P
-1075 SEIYNCYK
+1075 NC
-1083 EYKSPSRPCPE
+1083 PP
-1094 NPKKKGG
+1094 NPGG
-1101 SSSPVNSYDPNDIYG
+1101 GGGHSSPVNSYDPNDIYG
-1116 FIAPSGSMYVGED
+1116 YIAPSGSMFVGDD
-1129 VVNMPYRIEF
+1129 VLNLPYRIEF
-1139 ENDTTFATSAAHMV
+1139 ENDTTFATSAAHKV
-1153 VVKDTLDAKAFDLSS
+1153 VVKDTLDAKVFDLST

-1183 KGDKTFVTTFDMR
+1183 KGDKAFVTTVDMR
-1196 PEINAIA
+1196 PEINTIA

-1211 KKGVATWTF
+1211 KKGIATWLF

-1225 MTMEPTDDVM
+1225 MTMEPTDDIM

-1249 EVAYNINRKTG
+1249 EVAYNISRRAG

-1274 FDSNDA
+1274 FDINEP
-1280 IETPVWTNIIDAVP
+1280 ILTPTWVNTVDAVCP
-1294 PVTHVSEVEQ
+1294 ESRVTNVVQ
-1304 VNDTIVRVHFDGDDN
+1304 QNDSIATIYLEGDDT
-1319 RSGLWKYALYVQYGE
+1319 RSGVWKYDLYVQYGE
-1334 VSSWFQVA
+1334 GSSWIKFA
-1342 ETDTTCFDFRF
+1342 ECSADSSYVDFHY
-1353 YEDIDYGFCVVATDM
+1353 YEGMDYGFCVLATDS
-1368 AGNVEKKVIQREYK
+1368 AGNVEKKELTREGTFVKVNLGDVNCDGEVNTLDASLTTGYYLEQPVSILAIAADVNGDGEINTLDATQITQMYLNANTASRAKAMMARQRLK
-1382 FINGEGEMIDGI
+1382 
-1394 SSPKADQVATNRAY
+1394 VNRT
-1408 DLSGRLIQ
+1408 
-1416 EEGYRGVVI
+1416 I
-1425 KNRKKIFKR
+1425 KK